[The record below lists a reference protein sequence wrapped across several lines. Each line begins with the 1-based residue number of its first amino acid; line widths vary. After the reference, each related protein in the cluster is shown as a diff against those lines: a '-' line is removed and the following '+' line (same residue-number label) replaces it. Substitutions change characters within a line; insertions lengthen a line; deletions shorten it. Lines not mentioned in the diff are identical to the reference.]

1 MIEAQTPAFRLVYA
15 FENASQITCTRLH
28 YKCNNKHDSVVPAVD
43 TGIHAV
49 RVPTTGMRASEQ
61 VEQFKLAPLSG
72 CQLCPVSHHE
82 DCRHVLGRL
91 VPFPPLSAPLR
102 HTCKITKI
110 FEICVC
116 AVCLSV
122 IVCTSVYMRVTSL
135 PGDAFGAMSR
145 PGAGALILRAPLLFL
160 RDLAPG
166 GRSEAK
172 RGLCMHAFV
181 HT

>member
-72 CQLCPVSHHE
+72 CPVSHHE

-116 AVCLSV
+116 AVC
-122 IVCTSVYMRVTSL
+122 
-135 PGDAFGAMSR
+135 
-145 PGAGALILRAPLLFL
+145 APLRRVFGF
-160 RDLAPG
+160 DLTERNIRTWPHMLMWQGCA
-166 GRSEAK
+166 
-172 RGLCMHAFV
+172 C
-181 HT
+181 